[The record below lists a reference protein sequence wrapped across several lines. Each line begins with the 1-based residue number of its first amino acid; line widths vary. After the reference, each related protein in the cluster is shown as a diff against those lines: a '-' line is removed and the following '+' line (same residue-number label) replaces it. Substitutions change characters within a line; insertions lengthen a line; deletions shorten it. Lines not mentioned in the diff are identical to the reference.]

1 MEICVT
7 VFSERVAFW
16 LLAGKY
22 MKKRPLTIMVVG
34 IAFSGS
40 NVGQCG
46 FVNRFRE
53 SDAATLRFSGSRI
66 IKPLKTPL

>member
-22 MKKRPLTIMVVG
+22 MKGIPVGEKLAIM
-34 IAFSGS
+34 AED
-40 NVGQCG
+40 
-46 FVNRFRE
+46 RR
-53 SDAATLRFSGSRI
+53 
-66 IKPLKTPL
+66 

>member
-22 MKKRPLTIMVVG
+22 MKGIPVG
-34 IAFSGS
+34 SHDRGP
-40 NVGQCG
+40 GLKP
-46 FVNRFRE
+46 
-53 SDAATLRFSGSRI
+53 TLPPAMTRDFQR
-66 IKPLKTPL
+66 

>member
-22 MKKRPLTIMVVG
+22 IKTQQVG
-34 IAFSGS
+34 
-40 NVGQCG
+40 
-46 FVNRFRE
+46 
-53 SDAATLRFSGSRI
+53 DYD
-66 IKPLKTPL
+66 

>member
-16 LLAGKY
+16 LLASKY
-22 MKKRPLTIMVVG
+22 MKKRQLTIMIEDRFQRVQRRQ
-34 IAFSGS
+34 S
-40 NVGQCG
+40 G

-53 SDAATLRFSGSRI
+53 PDAA
-66 IKPLKTPL
+66 P